1 MARTRTIKPDF
12 WTDEKVGKL
21 SMQARLLFIGTWTHA
36 DDNGVVRGN
45 PAYLRAQIFPYDD
58 NLRSGELNRWLD
70 ALVECRM
77 LIPIMWQGER
87 YYVIRT
93 FRKHQRTDRRVVN
106 ELIPSDELAQLMA
119 PDGDPTC
126 TQRVH
131 DVYTTGAQRVPDGCP
146 KQKEEKEEKE
156 RIKEKEVKEENSSS
170 PPSARAREDIPD
182 FSTSDLLRLRIY
194 FGGASPNCGA
204 GVRVRPYLIRRP
216 ALAHKNPTRFSRGSM
231 STKKAKE
238 EKSCAKKEEM
248 PLYAPR
254 SDSECV
260 AVSDMGA
267 WLAGETVWLEAIC
280 MNRGLSMSKLREY
293 LDAFIE
299 ELKMQGVVYKP
310 AHDVKRHFNNW
321 LRKIL
326 QHHDENSRR
335 TAALNGES
343 INERLGLECRERVAE
358 RLRRANGG
366 LGPGCDEIPF

>member
-1 MARTRTIKPDF
+1 M
-12 WTDEKVGKL
+12 
-21 SMQARLLFIGTWTHA
+21 
-36 DDNGVVRGN
+36 
-45 PAYLRAQIFPYDD
+45 
-58 NLRSGELNRWLD
+58 
-70 ALVECRM
+70 
-77 LIPIMWQGER
+77 
-87 YYVIRT
+87 
-93 FRKHQRTDRRVVN
+93 
-106 ELIPSDELAQLMA
+106 
-119 PDGDPTC
+119 
-126 TQRVH
+126 
-131 DVYTTGAQRVPDGCP
+131 YTTGAQRVPDGCP
-146 KQKEEKEEKE
+146 KQKEEKE
-156 RIKEKEVKEENSSS
+156 RTKEKEVKEENSSS

-182 FSTSDLLRLRIY
+182 FSTSDL
-194 FGGASPNCGA
+194 P
-204 GVRVRPYLIRRP
+204 
-216 ALAHKNPTRFSRGSM
+216 
-231 STKKAKE
+231 KKAKE

-280 MNRGLSMSKLREY
+280 MNRGLSMPKLREY

-299 ELKMQGVVYKP
+299 ELKMQGVAYKP

-335 TAALNGES
+335 TATLSGES

>member
-106 ELIPSDELAQLMA
+106 ELIPSDELAQLRA

-182 FSTSDLLRLRIY
+182 FSTSDL
-194 FGGASPNCGA
+194 P
-204 GVRVRPYLIRRP
+204 
-216 ALAHKNPTRFSRGSM
+216 
-231 STKKAKE
+231 KKAKE

-267 WLAGETVWLEAIC
+267 CLAGETVWLEAIC

-335 TAALNGES
+335 TAALSGES

>member
-131 DVYTTGAQRVPDGCP
+131 DVYTTGAQRVPDGDPTCTQRVHDVYTTGAQRVPDGCP

-156 RIKEKEVKEENSSS
+156 RTKEKEVKEENSSS

-182 FSTSDLLRLRIY
+182 FSTSDL
-194 FGGASPNCGA
+194 P
-204 GVRVRPYLIRRP
+204 
-216 ALAHKNPTRFSRGSM
+216 
-231 STKKAKE
+231 KKAKE

-280 MNRGLSMSKLREY
+280 MNRGLSMPKLREY

-299 ELKMQGVVYKP
+299 ELKMQGVAYKP

-335 TAALNGES
+335 TAALSGES